1 MKNLLQ
7 HLIQEGLSALS
18 LPFDVIDISIPHD
31 KKFGDFSSNI
41 AFTAAKQLHLS
52 PLDAAKKITDHLPIH
67 PDIDHVDVVPP
78 GFINFFLT
86 DRAVRKLFDA
96 PVSALTIGNGKT
108 VVTDSSNPNVAKP
121 FGIHHLLST
130 VIGDSINR
138 ILSYAGYH
146 VVKDNF
152 IGDIGTQFGKLIYA
166 YKTWG
171 KQEVVEKN
179 PISELLKLY
188 VHFHDE
194 AEKDPTLEDHGREEF
209 KKLEQGDPINKQL
222 WKWFVD
228 LSMKE
233 FERTYQRLHISF
245 DVIHGESFYEDKIA
259 DIIMRGKEKNI
270 FVQGEGGALVAHF
283 EDLPSCVIVKS
294 DGSSTYH
301 LRDLARIAYWDKTY
315 HPSFMIDVVDVA
327 QELHFK
333 QLFALAEKLELT
345 TATNIHV
352 SFGRMSFKDRKMSTR
367 KGNIIYL
374 EEVLDEAVK
383 RTRALL
389 QEKGIQF
396 PEEEQQ
402 QLADMIAIGAIKY
415 AVLCQNRN
423 TNIVFDWDRII
434 TLDGNS
440 GPYLQYTYTRGK
452 SILTKAGDWKKG
464 EKEEYIPLEELERD
478 LMLKCLQFHDVV
490 LQSVEELKPN
500 IVANYI
506 YELAQLFN
514 SFYHKLPVLSAEEEK
529 RKLRLKIVERS
540 CTILQTGLELLGINV
555 PDRM

>member
-1 MKNLLQ
+1 VEVL
-7 HLIQEGLSALS
+7 
-18 LPFDVIDISIPHD
+18 
-31 KKFGDFSSNI
+31 
-41 AFTAAKQLHLS
+41 
-52 PLDAAKKITDHLPIH
+52 
-67 PDIDHVDVVPP
+67 PP

-86 DRAVRKLFDA
+86 DRAVRKSFDA

-152 IGDIGTQFGKLIYA
+152 LGDIGTQFGKLIYA
-166 YKTWG
+166 YNTWG
-171 KQEVVEKN
+171 EKEVVEKN
-179 PISELLKLY
+179 PIPELLKLY
-188 VHFHDE
+188 VRFHDE
-194 AEKDPTLEDHGREEF
+194 AEKDNSLEDRGREEF
-209 KKLEQGDPINKQL
+209 KKLEQGDPVNKQL
-222 WKWFVD
+222 WRWFVD
-228 LSMKE
+228 LSMRE
-233 FERTYQRLHISF
+233 FERTYQKLGISF
-245 DVIHGESFYEDKIA
+245 DVIHGESFYEDKMA
-259 DIIMRGKEKNI
+259 EIITLGKQKKI
-270 FVQGEGGALVAHF
+270 FMEGEGGALVAHF
-283 EDLPSCVIVKS
+283 EDLPTCVIVKS

-345 TATNIHV
+345 KATNIHV
-352 SFGRMSFKDRKMSTR
+352 SFGRMSFKDKKMSTR

-374 EEVLDEAVK
+374 DEVLDEAVK

-389 QEKGIQF
+389 QEKEIQF

-402 QLADMIAIGAIKY
+402 QLADIIAIGAMKY

-423 TNIVFDWDRII
+423 TNIVFDWDKII

-464 EKEEYIPLEELERD
+464 DKEDHIPLEGLEKD

-490 LQSVEELKPN
+490 LQSAEELKPN
-500 IVANYI
+500 LLANYV

-514 SFYHKLPVLSAEEEK
+514 SFYNKLPVLTAEEGKKE
-529 RKLRLKIVERS
+529 LRLKIVERS
-540 CTILQTGLELLGINV
+540 CTILQAGLAMLGIRV